1 MTEDLSSSC
10 ASEPYLSLAVSL
22 FAGTLFAT
30 TLTPVAPTV
39 PLSIFSLVAAVL
51 ELSISFELVNLVGAV
66 LVLVLLHVFSI
77 INKRLVKEV
86 EVFVINVGGLR
97 QDGF

>member
-1 MTEDLSSSC
+1 MTSFWFVKMGMTEDLSSSC

-22 FAGTLFAT
+22 FAGTLFVT

-51 ELSISFELVNLVGAV
+51 ELSISFELVCLVGAV
-66 LVLVLLHVFSI
+66 FGACAASRLFYRSI
-77 INKRLVKEV
+77 SGSSKKWKSL
-86 EVFVINVGGLR
+86 
-97 QDGF
+97 